1 MALHRIIHW
10 VWPLREK
17 SRKVALKLCPLSTFL
32 AKENEHRILSMSD
45 IEEDIQH
52 LSYALSHCYVK
63 RHQTSNFYETLMLL
77 HRIQKP
83 CFTLGHLKQHIQH
96 HLSLFHDKHLTIHQ
110 AHNTQLSKPKITFM
124 NNSKQLSIE
133 LPHFLSPPEQ
143 WQKLLHTLELYR
155 TKASTIVIDLRN
167 NHGGNRALMYDL
179 LDVLLGKK
187 VDLAPNR
194 TITRERFD
202 DPSCHQLQLNQMMV
216 QGINRPTLVAI
227 KPKSNHQP
235 PLKQIKRT
243 LHAPLQTHQPI
254 IILTSP
260 KTASTSEHFILALTH
275 YPERILI
282 GQMTQGAIETYAP
295 GLCVLPNSGIWVDI
309 PSTHILYE
317 DMDFSQKGIQP
328 DHETTSRLET
338 LRLIQ
343 KFSQ

>member
-17 SRKVALKLCPLSTFL
+17 SRKVALQLCPLSPFL
-32 AKENEHRILSMSD
+32 SKENTHRILSISN

-63 RHQTSNFYETLMLL
+63 RHQIPNFYDTLMQL

-83 CFTLGHLKQHIQH
+83 CFTQGHLKQHIQH
-96 HLSLFHDKHLTIHQ
+96 HLSLFHDKHLVIHQ
-110 AHNTQLSKPKITFM
+110 THHARLPVPKVTFM
-124 NNSKQLSIE
+124 NNTKQLNVD
-133 LPHFLSPPEQ
+133 LPHFLSPEEQ
-143 WQKLLHTLELYR
+143 WQQLLNTLEHYR
-155 TKASTIVIDLRN
+155 EKASSIVIDLRAN
-167 NHGGNRALMYDL
+167 RGGNRALMYGL

-216 QGINRPTLVAI
+216 QGISRPTLMAI
-227 KPKSNHQP
+227 KPKSYHQP
-235 PLKQIKRT
+235 PLKQNKRT
-243 LHAPLQTHQPI
+243 LHGSPQTHQPI
-254 IILTSP
+254 IILTSQD
-260 KTASTSEHFILALTH
+260 TASTSEHFILALTH
-275 YPERILI
+275 YPKRIII

-295 GLCVLPNSGIWVDI
+295 GLCVLPNSSIWVDI
-309 PSTHILYE
+309 PSTQIIYE
-317 DMDFSQKGIQP
+317 GMDFSQKGIQP
-328 DHETTSRLET
+328 DHETSSRLEI

-343 KFSQ
+343 QYGQ